1 MEETKL
7 TAKEIFEDIKSLRK
21 HMTEDDN
28 ASLRHLTNALAM
40 LDGESEDGDETMA
53 EAITAQV
60 EQVCNVFKTRE
71 LNIMKLLEM
80 YERMYNDIRKDTDK

>member
-7 TAKEIFEDIKSLRK
+7 TVKEIYEEIKALRK

-40 LDGESEDGDETMA
+40 LDGESEDGDEEMVGA
-53 EAITAQV
+53 RTAQV
-60 EQVCNVFKTRE
+60 EQVCDVFKTRE
-71 LNIMKLLEM
+71 LNLLKMLEL
-80 YERMYNDIRKDTDK
+80 YERLYNDLPH

>member
-7 TAKEIFEDIKSLRK
+7 TVKEIYEEIKALRK

-40 LDGESEDGDETMA
+40 LDGESEDGDEPMT
-53 EAITAQV
+53 EARTAQV
-60 EQVCNVFKTRE
+60 EQVCDVFKTRE
-71 LNIMKLLEM
+71 LNLLKMLEL
-80 YERMYNDIRKDTDK
+80 YERMYNDLQH